1 VAVGL
6 VGYSFA
12 DFLNQIVKNKTT
24 GRKKMLKIKQGG
36 IRLAQAGL
44 VSAAVIAFAGSAVGA
59 NFTPE
64 LQDLIKKAGAEGKLH
79 VAWSQSTLDG
89 AAGALK
95 IEAGM
100 NKMFGTN
107 IKISFSPGRS
117 MAAMSGKVRAEVA
130 AGQPATS
137 DSYLGSSPFVVPLIK
152 RKVLVAFPYAKMLP
166 GRITP
171 AMVVGDGVA
180 VRFATG
186 FGGVTYNTN
195 LAPYKPTKI
204 TDFLK
209 PEWKGKI
216 SSTPYAA
223 SFDTLTAKGVWG
235 PEKTEDYVR
244 KLAKNIRG
252 LIRCGEGERIA
263 TGEIIALV
271 MDCHGRESRVWAAKG
286 APIAQVLFPEAA
298 IKRQFYLGVP
308 KNSTNKNAAALFAVF
323 LLTKEGQKIVRESW
337 LLDSDLFPESNAAKR
352 TADLEKL
359 GAKFAEGSVA
369 FVNAHPE
376 INKLKKK
383 LVKIL
388 KSAK

>member
-1 VAVGL
+1 
-6 VGYSFA
+6 
-12 DFLNQIVKNKTT
+12 
-24 GRKKMLKIKQGG
+24 MLEIKQIGV
-36 IRLAQAGL
+36 RFAQATL
-44 VSAAVIAFAGSAVGA
+44 VSAAVIAFTGSVTNAG
-59 NFTPE
+59 FTPE

-79 VAWSQSTLDG
+79 IAWSQSSLDG
-89 AAGALK
+89 AAGARK

-117 MAAMSGKVRAEVA
+117 MAAMSGKIRAEVA

-137 DSYLGSSPFVVPLIK
+137 DTYLGSSPFVLPLVK
-152 RKVLVAFPYAKMLP
+152 RKVLVAFPYTKMLP

-171 AMVVGDGVA
+171 AMVEGDGTA
-180 VRFATG
+180 VRIATG
-186 FGGVTYNTN
+186 FGGVTYNTK
-195 LAPYKPTKI
+195 LAPSKPEKI

-244 KLAKNIRG
+244 KLSKNIRG
-252 LIRCGEGERIA
+252 LVRCGEGERIA

-271 MDCHGRESRVWAAKG
+271 MDCHGREGRLWASKG
-286 APIAQVLFPEAA
+286 APVTQILFPEAA
-298 IKRQFYLGVP
+298 IKRQFYLAVP
-308 KNSTNKNAAALFAVF
+308 KNSARRNAAALFTVF
-323 LLTKEGQKIVRESW
+323 LMTKEGQKLVLETW

-352 TADLEKL
+352 TVDLEKR
-359 GAKFAEGSVA
+359 GAKFAEGSIA
-369 FVNAHPE
+369 FVAAHPE
-376 INKLKKK
+376 INKLKRK

>member
-1 VAVGL
+1 
-6 VGYSFA
+6 
-12 DFLNQIVKNKTT
+12 
-24 GRKKMLKIKQGG
+24 MLKINQIGV
-36 IRLAQAGL
+36 RFAQATL
-44 VSAAVIAFAGSAVGA
+44 VSAAVIAFTGSVANAGFS
-59 NFTPE
+59 TE

-89 AAGALK
+89 AAGARK

-100 NKMFGTN
+100 NKM
-107 IKISFSPGRS
+107 
-117 MAAMSGKVRAEVA
+117 
-130 AGQPATS
+130 
-137 DSYLGSSPFVVPLIK
+137 PLIK

-171 AMVVGDGVA
+171 AMVEGDNTV

-195 LAPYKPTKI
+195 LAPYKPKKI
-204 TDFLK
+204 TDLLK

-235 PEKTEDYVR
+235 PEKTEDFVR
-244 KLAKNIRG
+244 KLSKNIRG

-298 IKRQFYLGVP
+298 LTRQFYLGVP
-308 KNSTNKNAAALFAVF
+308 KNSANKNVAALFAVF
-323 LLTKEGQKIVRESW
+323 LMT
-337 LLDSDLFPESNAAKR
+337 
-352 TADLEKL
+352 
-359 GAKFAEGSVA
+359 
-369 FVNAHPE
+369 
-376 INKLKKK
+376 
-383 LVKIL
+383 
-388 KSAK
+388 